1 MNDWDCMDWM
11 AGQITARFFAERGSM
26 RSLKDSSLIMKRVPL
41 LLGDP
46 QVKISQDWKL
56 RAWLFRSAF
65 GEYDHFLT
73 VLRIGDLVMLGAPC
87 DFSGE
92 FSASL
97 DSTARRHNLTSIVTS
112 FNGGYIGY
120 VTPGKYY
127 DINHYETR
135 LMNWY
140 APGTGEY
147 IRTCLEKLMIAASDT
162 N

>member
-1 MNDWDCMDWM
+1 M
-11 AGQITARFFAERGSM
+11 QSF
-26 RSLKDSSLIMKRVPL
+26 KDSSLVMKRVPL

-46 QVKISQDWKL
+46 QVKISGDWKL
-56 RAWLFRSAF
+56 RTWMFRSAF

-73 VLRIGDLVMLGAPC
+73 VLRIGDVVMLGAPC

-97 DSTARRHNLTSIVTS
+97 DSTAREQNLKAIVTS

-120 VTPGKYY
+120 VTPEKYY
-127 DINHYETR
+127 DVNHYETR

-147 IRTCLEKLMIAASDT
+147 IKKCMEKLMIAVSDT